1 LDSLFWIRY
10 VFFCEKIK
18 SLLFENFTMNQQ
30 LALFIVNHHARQGQ
44 KQAEAA
50 ARQLQTLGLDLI
62 LQKPNNPTELAQ
74 VVHFYRDQVDRV
86 IIGGG
91 DGTLNTAIASLVETG
106 LPLGI
111 LPLGTAND
119 LARTLGIPANL
130 DDACKVIAA
139 GKTQPIDLGQ
149 VNDKYFLNVASLG
162 LGVEITRNLTKEAK
176 RRWGGLAYLLT
187 ALKTLLRTRAFR
199 ADISYGEK
207 THIVK
212 TVQIAIGNGRFYGGG
227 MAVAADA
234 RIDDQ
239 RLDIYSIGIK
249 YWWQLLTILPALYR
263 GRHQAIRWSDTWQG
277 KEIHISTR
285 RPRPINTDGEITTF
299 TPARFRVIPKAL
311 QVYVP

>member
-1 LDSLFWIRY
+1 MSPR
-10 VFFCEKIK
+10 
-18 SLLFENFTMNQQ
+18 Q
-30 LALFIVNHHARQGQ
+30 ALFIVNHHARHGQ

-50 ARQLQTLGLDLI
+50 AHQLQTLGLDLI
-62 LQKPNNPTELAQ
+62 LQKPRNPIELRE
-74 VVHFYRDQVDRV
+74 VVHYYRDQIDRV

-91 DGTLNTAIASLVETG
+91 DGTLNTAIAPLVEIG

-130 DDACKVIAA
+130 DDACKIIAA
-139 GKTQPIDLGQ
+139 GKTQSIDLGQ
-149 VNDKYFLNVASLG
+149 VNDKYFFNVASLG
-162 LGVEITRNLTKEAK
+162 LSVEITRNLTTEAK

-207 THIVK
+207 TRIVK

-227 MAVAADA
+227 MAIAADA

-239 RLDIYSIGIK
+239 RLDIYSMGIK
-249 YWWQLLTILPALYR
+249 HWWQILTILPALYR

-277 KEIHISTR
+277 QEIHISTR